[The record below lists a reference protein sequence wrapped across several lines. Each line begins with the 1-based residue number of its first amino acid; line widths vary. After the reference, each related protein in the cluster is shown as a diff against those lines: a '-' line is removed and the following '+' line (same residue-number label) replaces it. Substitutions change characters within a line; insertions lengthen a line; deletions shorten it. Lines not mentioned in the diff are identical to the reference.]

1 MRKLIYVLLTLG
13 LLASAQAPPTNCA
26 REFYLISHSIHN
38 PAERHQQ
45 LLRILSIYECT
56 TYELNDIWNNLG
68 SWVGSADSAEL
79 RQKLIHEHAKATL
92 RESKK

>member
-45 LLRILSIYECT
+45 LLRILSIYQCT
-56 TYELNDIWNNLG
+56 TSELNDIWNNLG

-79 RQKLIHEHAKATL
+79 RQKLIHEHTKPTI

>member
-1 MRKLIYVLLTLG
+1 MRKLIYALLIIG
-13 LLASAQAPPTNCA
+13 LLASDQVAPPNCA
-26 REFYLISHSIHN
+26 REFYLISQSVHN
-38 PAERHQQ
+38 PSERHQQ

-56 TYELNDIWNNLG
+56 AYELNDIWNNLG
-68 SWVGSADSAEL
+68 SWAGTAESAEL

>member
-1 MRKLIYVLLTLG
+1 MRKLIYALLTLG

-45 LLRILSIYECT
+45 LLRILSVYQCT
-56 TYELNDIWNNLG
+56 TSELNDIWNNLNG
-68 SWVGSADSAEL
+68 WVGAADSAEL
-79 RQKLIHEHAKATL
+79 RNKLIIEHAKAVT
-92 RESKK
+92 REAKK

>member
-1 MRKLIYVLLTLG
+1 MRKLIYALLIIG
-13 LLASAQAPPTNCA
+13 LLASAQVAPTNCA
-26 REFYLISHSIHN
+26 REFYLISQYVHN
-38 PAERHQQ
+38 PSERHQQ

-68 SWVGSADSAEL
+68 SWAGTADSAEL

>member
-1 MRKLIYVLLTLG
+1 MRKLIYVLLIIG

-56 TYELNDIWNNLG
+56 TYELNEIWNNLNG
-68 SWVGSADSAEL
+68 WAGASDSAAL
-79 RQKLIHEHAKATL
+79 RNKLIIEHAKATA
-92 RESKK
+92 RETKK

>member
-1 MRKLIYVLLTLG
+1 MRKLIYALLVIG
-13 LLASAQAPPTNCA
+13 LLASAQVAPTNCA
-26 REFYLISHSIHN
+26 REFYLISQTLHN
-38 PAERHQQ
+38 PSERHQQ

-68 SWVGSADSAEL
+68 SWAGAADSAEL

>member
-1 MRKLIYVLLTLG
+1 MRKLIYALLIIG
-13 LLASAQAPPTNCA
+13 LLASAQVAPTNCA
-26 REFYLISHSIHN
+26 REFYLISQSVHN
-38 PAERHQQ
+38 PSERHQQ

-68 SWVGSADSAEL
+68 SWAGTADSAEL